1 VSGRERTPGTTLRR
15 LAEAVLSR
23 RVLDP
28 VLLPALADL
37 QHEHALVADASLAR
51 RARVLVR
58 GYAGFWIALAQCLA
72 TWPPAVQ
79 LPTPGRGSMR
89 QDLAYGL
96 RVLGRQKAWSALAVL
111 TLALG
116 IGAATTIFSVIQNV
130 LFDPFPGHDVERTV
144 AILIQDT
151 KQARPG
157 GRTVFQ
163 TPEFLDYQ
171 AQVTSFE
178 EVVAGG
184 NEDVLYATDEGT
196 EQWSG
201 GLLSTNNFS
210 FYGVPAALG
219 RTFAADDARP
229 GAPPV
234 FLMNH
239 RFWTARFGADPGV
252 VGRSFALNGV
262 PTTLIGVTPPRWAR
276 LAADVYRP
284 VALDRSDPDLAKR
297 YFILQARLKPGVTL
311 KQAEAEVDV
320 VARRIAKDYKQL
332 YPDSFAVKV
341 VSLVDQVIGPFRG
354 TLYTLGAAVG
364 LLLLIACG
372 NVANML
378 LTRATARERE
388 MAVRSSLGASR
399 ARLVRQL
406 LAESL
411 LLALAGALAGCLFA
425 YFGLRLLVSSIPV
438 GLIPRQTVIDVD
450 VPVLA
455 FSLVAACATAVLSG
469 LAPALQTARGSLVE
483 PLKDAGRGNSA
494 GARRQRLAGGLV
506 AAEVALSIVLLAG
519 AGLLVRS
526 FVNLRSVDLGFDHER
541 VLFTRLSLP
550 RGQYAAGPD
559 KARFLDEVVRRIEA
573 TPGVVSAA
581 TTSSMPI
588 FGGVQSQVD
597 VPGRT
602 HVERWDAL
610 VHIAS
615 EHYPRTLGL
624 RLRHGRLIEESDV
637 AAARQAGVVNQ
648 TLALRYFGEESP
660 IGRTIELKA
669 LATPGSNPMFE
680 VVGVVA
686 DSHNRGVQEPPWPEV
701 FVPHS
706 TTAAFGRSLV
716 VRTSGP
722 PEALASAIKQALW
735 QVDRG
740 AAVTQAISLTNA
752 LRDYSYAEPRLV
764 LGILGVFA
772 AIGFVLVALGVFSVV
787 AYGVARRTHEIGI
800 RMALGAES
808 PAVLSLVLR
817 SGLRPVAAGVAIGIA
832 ASLMLSRALASH
844 LFGVAPHD
852 PVTLAAV
859 VAVVMLAAAAA
870 CYFPARR
877 AAGVDPLVALR
888 HE

>member
-1 VSGRERTPGTTLRR
+1 
-15 LAEAVLSR
+15 
-23 RVLDP
+23 
-28 VLLPALADL
+28 
-37 QHEHALVADASLAR
+37 
-51 RARVLVR
+51 
-58 GYAGFWIALAQCLA
+58 
-72 TWPPAVQ
+72 
-79 LPTPGRGSMR
+79 M
-89 QDLAYGL
+89 
-96 RVLGRQKAWSALAVL
+96 
-111 TLALG
+111 
-116 IGAATTIFSVIQNV
+116 
-130 LFDPFPGHDVERTV
+130 
-144 AILIQDT
+144 
-151 KQARPG
+151 
-157 GRTVFQ
+157 
-163 TPEFLDYQ
+163 
-171 AQVTSFE
+171 
-178 EVVAGG
+178 
-184 NEDVLYATDEGT
+184 
-196 EQWSG
+196 
-201 GLLSTNNFS
+201 
-210 FYGVPAALG
+210 
-219 RTFAADDARP
+219 
-229 GAPPV
+229 
-234 FLMNH
+234 
-239 RFWTARFGADPGV
+239 
-252 VGRSFALNGV
+252 
-262 PTTLIGVTPPRWAR
+262 
-276 LAADVYRP
+276 YRP

-411 LLALAGALAGCLFA
+411 LLALAGALTGCLFA

-469 LAPALQTARGSLVE
+469 LAPALQTARGSLVD

-494 GARRQRLAGGLV
+494 GVRRQRLAGGLV

-637 AAARQAGVVNQ
+637 AAARQAAVVNR

-669 LATPGSNPMFE
+669 LATPWLE
-680 VVGVVA
+680 
-686 DSHNRGVQEPPWPEV
+686 SHVRGG
-701 FVPHS
+701 
-706 TTAAFGRSLV
+706 GRRGRLAQPG
-716 VRTSGP
+716 RPGA
-722 PEALASAIKQALW
+722 ALAGGLRSALDDGRLRPLARGAYVGPARGARECYQAGALW

-740 AAVTQAISLTNA
+740 AAVTQAMSLTNA

-808 PAVLSLVLR
+808 PAVLSMVLR

-877 AAGVDPLVALR
+877 ASRVDPLVALR